1 MLKIVGLMLF
11 GVAAGYLLRN
21 KKLGFVQKLISLS
34 IWVLL
39 FLLGIAVGVNDEI
52 MEHLDTIGLQA
63 LILSIGGVGGSV
75 VLAWVVYRFF
85 FRETASRQ

>member
-11 GVAAGYLLRN
+11 GVVTGYLLRN